1 VRATKQ
7 KVIIVAVLVAL
18 CLSVG
23 VAYAFFF
30 ATAPE
35 QTVGAQTG
43 IVKVLLREDF
53 PVTDDNGASIETTKT
68 FSAENTGTA
77 MAYVRARVFPSPE
90 YHFIGLD
97 GSGASI
103 DEWRPLAL
111 PISAFT
117 ITTTS
122 PAWVDG
128 GDGFLYYSKIL
139 DPGDPS
145 TDVTVS
151 LVVNDPSQLPAGL
164 DIRLNVRVTL
174 ESSQV
179 TNDAYKTVFG
189 ISSLPIG
196 VETLTTKGAGV

>member
-1 VRATKQ
+1 
-7 KVIIVAVLVAL
+7 VAL
-18 CLSVG
+18 CLSIG
-23 VAYAFFF
+23 IAYAFFF
-30 ATAPE
+30 ASAPE
-35 QTVGAQTG
+35 QTVDAQTG
-43 IVKVLLREDF
+43 IVQVQLREDF
-53 PVTDDNGASIETTKT
+53 PVTDDLGASIETTKT
-68 FSAENTGTA
+68 FSGENTGTV

-90 YHFIGLD
+90 YHFIGVD

-103 DEWRPLAL
+103 DEWRALAL

-139 DPGDPS
+139 DPGAVS
-145 TDVTVS
+145 TNVTVT

-174 ESSQV
+174 ESAQV

-189 ISSLPIG
+189 IPSLPNG
-196 VETLTTKGAGV
+196 VETLTTKEAGV